1 MVLSKACT
9 YGILATLYVAKEN
22 REFVPIRELSDE
34 LHISFHFLT
43 KILQQLTAKG
53 LLISLKGP
61 KGGIKLAKDPA
72 TVTYY
77 DVIHAIDGDDVFTE
91 CVLGLPGCGHETPC
105 PIHEFWAPT
114 RDLLK
119 TTFVSQTLEES
130 ANNINDL
137 KLRLSLG
144 YWDLEE
150 EK

>member
-22 REFVPIRELSDE
+22 KEFVPIRELSDE

-43 KILQQLTAKG
+43 KILQQLTAQG

-61 KGGIKLAKDPA
+61 KGGVKLAKDPA
-72 TVTYY
+72 TITYY
-77 DVIHAIDGDDVFTE
+77 DVIRAIDGDEVFTE
-91 CVLGLPGCGHETPC
+91 CVLGLPGCGHEAPC
-105 PIHEFWAPT
+105 PIHEFWSPT

-119 TTFVSQTLEES
+119 TTFVSQSLEES
-130 ANNINDL
+130 AYQINEL

-144 YWDLEE
+144 HWNLEE
-150 EK
+150 E